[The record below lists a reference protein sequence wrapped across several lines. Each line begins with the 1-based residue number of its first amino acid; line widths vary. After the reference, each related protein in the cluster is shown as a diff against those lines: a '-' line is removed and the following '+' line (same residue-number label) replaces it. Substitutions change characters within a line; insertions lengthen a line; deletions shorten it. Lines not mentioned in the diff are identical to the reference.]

1 MSSFLNPYPDF
12 AQLESLLSNEQ
23 KQTQLTVRSFVQNE
37 IEPKIVKAYRSEEF
51 PVGLLAQMGAMGLL
65 GANLSGYGLPGMD
78 TVSYGLLMK
87 ELERC
92 DSGIRSA
99 ASVQGA
105 LVMFPIH
112 AFGTE
117 EQKNYWL
124 PRLFSAQSIGCFG
137 LSESEGGSDP
147 GAMKTTVKDKG
158 DHYELNGSKMWITNG
173 NLAEVGVIWAKTEL
187 GMRGF
192 LVPLNLEG
200 INVIK
205 MQNKLSLR
213 ASITSELVFDRVKL
227 PKNALLPKT

>member
-1 MSSFLNPYPDF
+1 M
-12 AQLESLLSNEQ
+12 
-23 KQTQLTVRSFVQNE
+23 
-37 IEPKIVKAYRSEEF
+37 AYREWT
-51 PVGLLAQMGAMGLL
+51 PLA
-65 GANLSGYGLPGMD
+65 
-78 TVSYGLLMK
+78 TVFLMK

-187 GMRGF
+187 GIRGF

-227 PKNALLPKT
+227 PKNALLPKTEGLKSALQCLNQGPLWHFLGGNWGGRSLFC